1 MRRRPRPSSNAAA
14 STSGSSVVAC
24 DGTSRSSSSGVG
36 SRSPTPR
43 SPGRSR
49 SLHGTH
55 GGASSASV
63 PGSSTTSSTG
73 SARSREAR
81 ARVTTR
87 SSSACT
93 PTCSPTSPGPAT
105 SSAAARAMSTAA
117 AAAAS
122 TAGRRV
128 RVRVTSPF
136 SPIISRNGTRRTTL
150 ASVDPKAAVRR
161 VGSTARGG
169 VGRVRAAARA
179 EGAGDSGL
187 SALLGVHAVSGA
199 VDALV
204 AVALAGTLFFGV
216 PVGDA
221 RGRVA
226 LYLLVT
232 MAPFAV
238 VAPVI
243 GPALDRVRGRRAAL
257 AVTFAGRGVLAWVIA
272 GAVGAQGA
280 LTLYPAAFA
289 LLVLSRGYAVARAA
303 VPRVLPPGGTLVRA
317 NARVSLAGVLAG
329 TVVGAVGVGLVAL
342 TSPAWGL
349 RAAAVGYAAGAVLA
363 IRLPRRIDRERDEAT
378 NAPRSR
384 WWLAIRGVQL
394 GVVAQLMLRA
404 TVALRAFAGFLTLFF
419 AFLVRTRPLGGL
431 HEGVALGLLV
441 AAACA
446 GSVGGTALGGRARR
460 AGPERLVVSTLVAAT
475 LAAAAA
481 TVAFGLVTAV
491 VVVAVAGVTQALSKL
506 ALDAVL
512 QRDVPEE
519 GLGRAFARTETMVQL
534 AWVLGGGL
542 GLASPLDVTL
552 GLGLATAALAG
563 VLVGTLAGLRL
574 ARTPRDGASVGSAAG
589 R

>member
-1 MRRRPRPSSNAAA
+1 M
-14 STSGSSVVAC
+14 
-24 DGTSRSSSSGVG
+24 
-36 SRSPTPR
+36 
-43 SPGRSR
+43 
-49 SLHGTH
+49 
-55 GGASSASV
+55 
-63 PGSSTTSSTG
+63 
-73 SARSREAR
+73 
-81 ARVTTR
+81 
-87 SSSACT
+87 
-93 PTCSPTSPGPAT
+93 
-105 SSAAARAMSTAA
+105 
-117 AAAAS
+117 
-122 TAGRRV
+122 
-128 RVRVTSPF
+128 
-136 SPIISRNGTRRTTL
+136 
-150 ASVDPKAAVRR
+150 DPKAAVRR

-216 PVGDA
+216 PVGEA

-272 GAVGAQGA
+272 GAVGAQAA

-289 LLVLSRGYAVARAA
+289 LLVLSRGYAVARAAA

-519 GLGRAFARTETMVQL
+519 GRGRAFARTETMVQL

-574 ARTPRDGASVGSAAG
+574 ARTPRDGASVGSPAG